1 MNTNTN
7 THNFSP
13 VEIVANL
20 DMIGTLLCTIRNGV
34 PCPPDVMLAALIVL
48 RETRDDIA
56 KKHSIGEESQYQ
68 SVEYTA
74 AMMVRQMEVDEG

>member
-1 MNTNTN
+1 MNTN

-34 PCPPDVMLAALIVL
+34 PCPPEVMTAALVVL
-48 RETRDDIA
+48 RSTRDDLAIR
-56 KKHSIGEESQYQ
+56 HGIGEESQYN
-68 SVEYTA
+68 SVQFA
-74 AMMVRQMEVDEG
+74 AEMMMRDLEDEGA

>member
-7 THNFSP
+7 NFSP

-20 DMIGTLLCTIRNGV
+20 DMIGTLLCTIHNGV
-34 PCPPDVMLAALIVL
+34 PCPPNVMLAALCVL
-48 RETRDDIA
+48 RETRDEIA
-56 KKHSIGEESQYQ
+56 NKHGIGEESQYH

-74 AMMVRQMEVDEG
+74 AMMMREMGVDEG